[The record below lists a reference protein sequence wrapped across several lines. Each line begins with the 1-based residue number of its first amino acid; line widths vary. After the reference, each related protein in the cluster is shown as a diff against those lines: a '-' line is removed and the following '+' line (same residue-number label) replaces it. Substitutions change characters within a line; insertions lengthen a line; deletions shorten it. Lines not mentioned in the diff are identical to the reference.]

1 MTPNDPET
9 PNGPVTPKGPPALTP
24 CPLFLSPPPFA
35 GLTDFKPGHW
45 VGVRYDEPVGKHD
58 GRYGLTPNV
67 PRVLTGPYR
76 PPLGRQGGP
85 TVSPRVPRGP
95 QGPKYP

>member
-9 PNGPVTPKGPPALTP
+9 PNGPMTPKGPPALTP

-58 GRYGLTPNV
+58 GSVGGRRYFECPQRYGAFVRPQ
-67 PRVLTGPYR
+67 RVTVGDF
-76 PPLGRQGGP
+76 PPEDDGLDEL
-85 TVSPRVPRGP
+85 
-95 QGPKYP
+95 